1 MRHLLLLMGVALVMA
16 SCSDSGGPE
25 DEPAVH
31 LEYIVTSRLEYGKDS
46 ADVSS
51 LANAYF
57 YGDDGFESP
66 DSVQVNRMRLPE
78 LSEGNFSLS
87 MPPVPDSPY
96 AVRWTFG
103 RFLGSDFDH
112 EFRMPSVLHF
122 LNVRNGDTISAR
134 SGTVI
139 AHTGISST
147 ALGVWIEST
156 FPHIDTSTVRLL
168 QDNDG
173 LLELTPSA
181 LAKLQPNKRYRLTI
195 SSENFVV
202 EPYRTA
208 SLTCS
213 LYSEAIMEFVLVE

>member
-1 MRHLLLLMGVALVMA
+1 MKAVLLIGVALVLA
-16 SCSDSGGPE
+16 SCSNSGEPE
-25 DEPAVH
+25 DEPSVY
-31 LEYIVTSRLEYGKDS
+31 LQYIVTSRLEYGKDS
-46 ADVSS
+46 ADVTS

-57 YGDDGFESP
+57 YGDNGFASP
-66 DSVQVNRMRLPE
+66 DSVQVNRKRLSE

-96 AVRWTFG
+96 VVRWTFG
-103 RFLGSDFDH
+103 RFLESDYDR
-112 EFRMPSVLHF
+112 EFQLPSVLHF
-122 LNVRNGDTISAR
+122 QGANNGDTISAR

-139 AHTGISST
+139 AHTGMSST

-156 FPHIDTSTVRLL
+156 SPHIDTTTVRLL

-195 SSENFVV
+195 SSESFVA
-202 EPYRTA
+202 EPYHYAT
-208 SLTCS
+208 LTCS
-213 LYSEAIMEFVLVE
+213 LYSEAIMEFVLVD